1 MVSST
6 ALLLSAT
13 ACIFSTS
20 LQLAS
25 AESCSKLDF
34 PTSYGIFECAGKDIN
49 ICAFFNFTCTIKGLT
64 SLGYN
69 GYLFSNLEPL
79 ITDIFTN
86 LVNISGAERSLET
99 LAHYCDT
106 HQNESFCQVP
116 ALANAKCS
124 TPVKVNVPKDA
135 KKDCSLNPCQG
146 QDATSVTFGQEPT
159 SVILCLVSNIDA
171 LNEGDVYRD
180 AACDVVRALT
190 KLRGNNTLFKAEIDS
205 VLNVLSFYGD
215 CKK

>member
-13 ACIFSTS
+13 ACIFSAS

-25 AESCSKLDF
+25 AERCSKLDF

-49 ICAFFNFTCTIKGLT
+49 LCSSIDFTELQNMNKLVDCTINGLT

-79 ITDIFTN
+79 IADIFTN
-86 LVNISGAERSLET
+86 LINISGAETSLET

-106 HQNESFCQVP
+106 HQNENFCQVP

-124 TPVKVNVPKDA
+124 TPVKVNVPKNA
-135 KKDCSLNPCQG
+135 KKDWAINYLKDAEDFGKSLIHKCK
-146 QDATSVTFGQEPT
+146 
-159 SVILCLVSNIDA
+159 VI
-171 LNEGDVYRD
+171 
-180 AACDVVRALT
+180 VVVVIWAN
-190 KLRGNNTLFKAEIDS
+190 G
-205 VLNVLSFYGD
+205 
-215 CKK
+215 

>member
-1 MVSST
+1 MVPST

-13 ACIFSTS
+13 ACIFSAS

-49 ICAFFNFTCTIKGLT
+49 LCALFDFTKLRNMNKLVDCTIKGLT

-79 ITDIFTN
+79 IADIFTN
-86 LVNISGAERSLET
+86 LVNISGAETSLET

-135 KKDCSLNPCQG
+135 KKDC
-146 QDATSVTFGQEPT
+146 
-159 SVILCLVSNIDA
+159 LVSNIDA
-171 LNEGDVYRD
+171 LNEGDVYRH
-180 AACDVVRALT
+180 AACVVVTALT
-190 KLRGNNTLFKAEIDS
+190 KLSGNNTLLKAEIDS

-215 CKK
+215 CKV